1 MVVTAYLTFHQNI
14 DACTNLNCMSTD
26 VNPRVAVMAEDAAL
40 RNFRDFL
47 LIYNRMTE
55 MCFRQCVNNLNYR
68 ELTPDESQC
77 VDHCAGK
84 TINVNHRMMSVY
96 MEVQPEMMKRSIEA
110 QQQLNAQQSVQ
121 SPS

>member
-1 MVVTAYLTFHQNI
+1 
-14 DACTNLNCMSTD
+14 
-26 VNPRVAVMAEDAAL
+26 MAEDAAI

-55 MCFRQCVNNLNYR
+55 TCFRHCVNNLNYR
-68 ELTPDESQC
+68 DLTPDESEC
-77 VDHCAGK
+77 VDRCAGK
-84 TINVNHRMMSVY
+84 AISVNHRMMSIY

-110 QQQLNAQQSVQ
+110 QQQLNAQQSVE